1 MAAEQFGAA
10 SAGSMRHMYNSALKK
25 VKDAGGLTGVA
36 PTAAPKGGRKR
47 KNVDGVNDV
56 TSTPTKSALKKGKLM
71 EEAVQD
77 TAEDNTEASL
87 KAQQESP
94 TMSDQ
99 EEVSSTTLTTSPATS
114 SATFSAREVEFLMA
128 CIKNMT
134 NDPVINFDG
143 VALEVSHKDATVSR
157 AMYNRIKREKI
168 KITAP
173 AGGVDKSTPSKKT
186 PTKPRKAA
194 PAAGGENG
202 PPTTKKR
209 SRKPKSTAQAVEEG
223 GVGVKNEVKASYGS
237 EGDDDGTLLA
247 EAPKGDEDDLKLAAL
262 LNDELAE

>member
-1 MAAEQFGAA
+1 
-10 SAGSMRHMYNSALKK
+10 
-25 VKDAGGLTGVA
+25 
-36 PTAAPKGGRKR
+36 
-47 KNVDGVNDV
+47 
-56 TSTPTKSALKKGKLM
+56 
-71 EEAVQD
+71 
-77 TAEDNTEASL
+77 
-87 KAQQESP
+87 
-94 TMSDQ
+94 MSDQ

-128 CIKNMT
+128 CIRNMT

-186 PTKPRKAA
+186 PAKPRKAA
-194 PAAGGENG
+194 AAAGGENG

-209 SRKPKSTAQAVEEG
+209 SRKPNSIAQAVEEG
-223 GVGVKNEVKASYGS
+223 RVGVKNEVKASYGA
-237 EGDDDGTLLA
+237 EGDDDGTLPA
-247 EAPKGDEDDLKLAAL
+247 EALKGDEDDLKLAAL